1 MKRMLLNLMSVRL
14 FSIFT
19 FILLNLY
26 VFSSPVQAVKYA
38 ALVMDAHTGKIFH
51 TNQANVKVPPASLT
65 KIATLYTVFEELEA
79 KRLTLDSVIKISKN
93 AAKQPPCKLGIP
105 AGKTILLKEAI
116 LAIMTRSANDISVAV
131 AEKISGTEAAF
142 VQRMNRT
149 AHVLGMYD
157 TTFKNTSG
165 LPHKKQITTANNMAR
180 LSQALLKRF
189 PTYYRYF
196 GTKVF
201 KYKGQEIHN
210 HNKLLGRVEGLDGI
224 KTGFVCA
231 SGFNIATSAVREGRR
246 LIVVVMG
253 GATPQWRDERVIH
266 LLETA
271 FSQLPQ
277 RNNRLSREPLLLAKE
292 ESEFPLQNVAYKE
305 TMEDSQLPA
314 QKNVSKKKNAG
325 DWYVQ
330 VGAYKK
336 ANDAHMAAAL
346 LLAKLPEH
354 YDPIISVSKS
364 DLKRAKHYRARLGG
378 FDKNSADKV
387 CKLLRKQGVSCLA
400 LKESSRTKMLTAM
413 VETG

>member
-1 MKRMLLNLMSVRL
+1 MKL
-14 FSIFT
+14 FSVFT
-19 FILLNLY
+19 FILLNLSI
-26 VFSSPVQAVKYA
+26 FSSPVQAVKYA

-65 KIATLYTVFEELEA
+65 KIATLYIVFEELEA

-105 AGKTILLKEAI
+105 AGKTISLKEAI
-116 LAIMTRSANDISVAV
+116 LAMMTRSANDISVAV
-131 AEKISGTEAAF
+131 AEKIAGTEAAF

-149 AHVLGMYD
+149 AHALGMYD
-157 TTFKNTSG
+157 TIFKNTSG
-165 LPHKKQITTANNMAR
+165 LPHKKQITTASNMAR

-201 KYKGQEIHN
+201 KYKGQEIRN

-231 SGFNIATSAVREGRR
+231 SGFNIATSAVRKGRR

-277 RNNRLSREPLLLAKE
+277 KNNRLSREPLLLAKE
-292 ESEFPLQNVAYKE
+292 ESEFPLQNAAYKE
-305 TMEDSQLPA
+305 TMEDSQRLV

-330 VGAYKK
+330 VGTYKK
-336 ANDAHMAAAL
+336 ASDAHMAAAL
-346 LLAKLPEH
+346 LLAKLPGH

-378 FDKNSADKV
+378 FDKTSAEKV

-400 LKESSRTKMLTAM
+400 LKEPFRTKMLTAM